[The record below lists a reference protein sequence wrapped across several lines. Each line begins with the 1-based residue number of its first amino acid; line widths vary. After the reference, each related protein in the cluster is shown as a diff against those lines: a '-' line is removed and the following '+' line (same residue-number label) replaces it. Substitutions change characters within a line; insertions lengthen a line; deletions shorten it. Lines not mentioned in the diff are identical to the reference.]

1 MNNMNGTLD
10 AHRAILQNF
19 QQGIHDAGNQR
30 PRSHGTITSSSF
42 PEPGI
47 SVSTARN
54 TASNRPVT
62 DLTSDLRH
70 QHRPVPKRAEW
81 ADDDYSAD
89 ELASAAP
96 TTARKRNM
104 SPSKTRHTAKGGSK
118 QKNQSPQSKNLSK
131 RWPLV
136 FARTYGYER
145 HCSNS
150 DDNETGLSLR
160 TDADGWRVT
169 TRDSEGT
176 WSSHVTITRR
186 DFNKAQADKIGKI
199 RLEGP
204 RGEDG
209 NFSIF
214 DLQFANTPEFL
225 TFCDIVASQTVRGS
239 CHEKT
244 E

>member
-1 MNNMNGTLD
+1 MNGTSD

-30 PRSHGTITSSSF
+30 PHSNGTVTSSFF
-42 PEPGI
+42 PESRI
-47 SVSTARN
+47 NESTARN
-54 TASNRPVT
+54 TASNRPVA

-70 QHRPVPKRAEW
+70 QHRPVPKRAELV
-81 ADDDYSAD
+81 DDDYSAD

-96 TTARKRNM
+96 TTARKQTM
-104 SPSKTRHTAKGGSK
+104 SPSKVRQTAKGGSK
-118 QKNQSPQSKNLSK
+118 QKNQSPRSKNPSK

-145 HCSNS
+145 HCSNP
-150 DDNETGLSLR
+150 DDNETELSLR

-169 TRDSEGT
+169 TRDSTEGT
-176 WSSHVTITRR
+176 WSSHVTITTQ

-204 RGEDG
+204 RGQDG
-209 NFSIF
+209 NSSIF
-214 DLQFANTPEFL
+214 DLQFANTPDFL
-225 TFCDIVASQTVRGS
+225 AFCDNIAGQTIKGS
-239 CHEKT
+239 CNERT